1 MLANTAQVKYIL
13 SASYQFTMTPYR
25 TSNMQVQVV
34 KVRAPHPT
42 ILANQGCRQGTSE
55 LMVIASTAHAA
66 PLHTLQDLRVRT
78 RNENKERSPA
88 CPSTALFM

>member
-1 MLANTAQVKYIL
+1 
-13 SASYQFTMTPYR
+13 MTPYR